1 MEHEDNAHFDNF
13 LQNRLTES
21 LQNAGSNN
29 NAGNNVA
36 DAAELVANIGPKSG
50 GEHDA
55 EHDDEEEW
63 KYKEVQQSE
72 KQQQQQLQY
81 GYGEK
86 FNDVDV
92 DADVDVAFGVGVG
105 NGISI
110 GNVANVGNGHGVGGS
125 SDAYMSLGMDLSLG
139 NGVGSGVG
147 VGSAGFRAYEEE
159 EDVEVIK
166 NDGDFS
172 TNSNTTTTTSTTGE
186 VKPANDNDVDG
197 DEAAEQLLCNKEQQ
211 LPLDVE
217 EEEEEPSSVATTY
230 GTSSLSEHQQEQEPE
245 PVESVAAQPPVFFD
259 NKENADPVE
268 PELELES
275 HSQLNPNAVEFVP
288 HFGSQ
293 PASPAPNS
301 PSPTPHM
308 AAIVDPMQSLGRQLL
323 VDDLVAESPR
333 KGTRDCNMDTIALPD
348 EREFDDEAAQR
359 PHELELE
366 DDTFP
371 DASELQN
378 GSNVYQQD
386 QEQEQEQ
393 QPRLDH
399 GPETSV
405 DLDADLELEPQ
416 QQLQQVEQKDD
427 DIMKQSIYGESIT
440 NASIEDI
447 LNSVQ
452 PLPQQGSS
460 EEPLKEKELL
470 NVEEKE
476 LVSQSPSIEEL
487 HQHQL
492 HQPVDPMQASFYLE
506 HTSSDAAFTSD
517 VIEHEQSLLL
527 DTSAPMFSPL
537 EDSPHHDIETAPTLE
552 LQPEP
557 EQADIVDITPSP
569 LSTSTEEKHLVEE
582 TKEQQQ
588 NPADEE
594 PLVVSENIQNTLNA
608 GVPPQVSLLSNE
620 LSN

>member
-13 LQNRLTES
+13 LS
-21 LQNAGSNN
+21 LQNNAGSNN
-29 NAGNNVA
+29 AGSNNAA
-36 DAAELVANIGPKSG
+36 DVAELVANIGPKSEG
-50 GEHDA
+50 G

-72 KQQQQQLQY
+72 KQQQHQQQQQ
-81 GYGEK
+81 YGEK
-86 FNDVDV
+86 FNE
-92 DADVDVAFGVGVG
+92 ADDDIDVAFGVGNGIG
-105 NGISI
+105 NG
-110 GNVANVGNGHGVGGS
+110 NGNGVVGS
-125 SDAYMSLGMDLSLG
+125 SASDAYMSLGMDLSLG

-147 VGSAGFRAYEEE
+147 SGFGSAAGFRAYEEE
-159 EDVEVIK
+159 EDEVEVIK
-166 NDGDFS
+166 NDADFS
-172 TNSNTTTTTSTTGE
+172 TNSNTTTTTTSTTGE
-186 VKPANDNDVDG
+186 VKPTENDNDVDA
-197 DEAAEQLLCNKEQQ
+197 AAELLPNNKDQQQ
-211 LPLDVE
+211 LPLDAEDE
-217 EEEEEPSSVATTY
+217 EDEPSSVATTY
-230 GTSSLSEHQQEQEPE
+230 GTSSLSEHQQEQEPAE
-245 PVESVAAQPPVFFD
+245 VVTSQPFFD

-268 PELELES
+268 PALEQEP

-293 PASPAPNS
+293 PS
-301 PSPTPHM
+301 SPT
-308 AAIVDPMQSLGRQLL
+308 AQLAGIVDPLQSLGRQLL
-323 VDDLVAESPR
+323 ADDLVAESPR

-348 EREFDDEAAQR
+348 EREFDNEAAQR

-371 DASELQN
+371 DANELQN
-378 GSNVYQQD
+378 GGGSVY
-386 QEQEQEQ
+386 QEQEQEQLQQ

-405 DLDADLELEPQ
+405 DLDAELELEPQ
-416 QQLQQVEQKDD
+416 EQQAEHPAE
-427 DIMKQSIYGESIT
+427 DIMKQSMYGESIS

-452 PLPQQGSS
+452 PLPQPTAG

-492 HQPVDPMQASFYLE
+492 HQNVDPMQASFYLE
-506 HTSSDAAFTSD
+506 HTSSDAAAFAAGESM
-517 VIEHEQSLLL
+517 LL

-537 EDSPHHDIETAPTLE
+537 EDSPQHLDIESNATTLE
-552 LQPEP
+552 LQPQP

-588 NPADEE
+588 IPVEEE
-594 PLVVSENIQNTLNA
+594 PLVLAENIQNALNA
-608 GVPPQVSLLSNE
+608 GVPSQVSFFRL
-620 LSN
+620 